1 MINRNFSSFPIL
13 STERLTLRQLAIN
26 DDQEIFK
33 LRYDKE
39 INKYL
44 NREPSISNEDARI
57 FIKKIMII
65 LIKISPC
72 IGQYA

>member
-44 NREPSISNEDARI
+44 NRESSISNEDARN
-57 FIKKIMII
+57 FIKID
-65 LIKISPC
+65 
-72 IGQYA
+72 